1 MTFLNPLLLLAG
13 LGVALPI
20 LAHLLNRHRVKHTPW
35 AAMQFLNRNVR
46 VRSRQLRLR
55 DILLLCLRCLAL
67 LLLVTALAR
76 PAWRDGVA
84 SWIPG
89 EPRAGVVIGLDA
101 SFSMEHGGED
111 VTRFRRALDQ
121 VEVIS
126 ESIHPGDPVSLV
138 LLGGEDKVLIRNMAF
153 DRERFRELLQ
163 VAKAA
168 PAGLDLDR
176 VPKRLGELLED
187 MEAPQ
192 KEVYFITDVQA
203 RDWKQSSP
211 RFLETLAELRNSA
224 EVFLVPV
231 SGDSANLAVTDLN
244 LVSGVLRKGT
254 IARYQA
260 TVRNFGADPV
270 SNVEV
275 QCRVEGVQIDNKT
288 IPLIAAGR
296 SETVSLFVPFHN
308 AGPTRITAEITGDLL
323 PTDNVRRIIAVVR
336 DRVSVLCVDGSDGD
350 AGRLIMAA
358 LLARDDGAQ
367 DEDYVVRSVPWLS
380 LPAERLDDV
389 DVIVLADVPEITP
402 EQVNLLS
409 RHVRQGNGL
418 VWFAGPNVKAAVWN
432 KLSASGSGPLLPAIL
447 GSPVDT
453 RTALG
458 AGRPLDPAMPDHT
471 VCLPLRSLPED
482 LFSETRFL
490 TRLDVEPIPSS
501 FAVLSLAGS
510 GAPILLEHSLGR
522 GHVFLFTT
530 SAETSWNHMALTP
543 VFPMLM
549 QQIVTYL
556 AGREFEQSRVVG
568 DSLALSY
575 VEQPD
580 ASDAVFDTPSGET
593 ITIPVREHRNQF
605 VAMLENAREAGFY
618 EARVSVQAP
627 GMPVAV
633 NVDSRESDVA
643 CLTAPQLN
651 TNLQGTGVT
660 VATSE
665 SELAAAIDVSRTGR
679 SSWRHFMIAGLILLL
694 VESLFADRKQRGI
707 GFQPVIKAQ
716 DARQAGSL
724 SHAGTQDA

>member
-20 LAHLLNRHRVKHTPW
+20 LAHLLNRYRVQHTPW

-55 DILLLCLRCLAL
+55 DLLLLCLRCLAL
-67 LLLVTALAR
+67 LLLVLALAR
-76 PAWRDGVA
+76 PAWRDGIA
-84 SWIPG
+84 SWIGG
-89 EPRAGVVIGLDA
+89 ERRAGVVIGLDA
-101 SFSMEHGGED
+101 SFSMEHGEED
-111 VTRFRRALDQ
+111 ATRFRRALDQ

-126 ESIHPGDPVSLV
+126 EHIQPGDPVSLI
-138 LLGGEDKVLIRNMAF
+138 LLGGEDEVLVRNMAF
-153 DRERFRELLQ
+153 DRERFRTLLRK
-163 VAKAA
+163 AKAA

-176 VPKRLGELLED
+176 VPKRLKELVED
-187 MEAPQ
+187 MEAQQ
-192 KEVYFITDVQA
+192 KEIYFITDVQS
-203 RDWKQSSP
+203 RDWRQSSAH
-211 RFLETLAELRNSA
+211 FQETLADLRNSA

-231 SGDSANLAVTDLN
+231 PGAPANLAVTDLD

-260 TVRNFGADPV
+260 TVRNCGTEPV
-270 SNVEV
+270 ANVKV
-275 QCRVEGVQIDNKT
+275 QCRVEGVQIDAKT
-288 IPLIAAGR
+288 IPLITAGG

-323 PTDNVRRIIAVVR
+323 ATDNVRRVVAVVR
-336 DRVSVLCVDGSDGD
+336 DRVSVLCVDGSNGD
-350 AGRLIMAA
+350 AGRLVTAA
-358 LLARDDGAQ
+358 LLARSDGAQ

-380 LPAERLDDV
+380 LPAQQLDDV

-402 EQVNLLS
+402 EQVDQLS

-418 VWFAGPNVKAAVWN
+418 VWFAGQNVKAAVWN
-432 KLSASGSGPLLPAIL
+432 ERSASGTNPLLPAKL
-447 GSPVDT
+447 GPPVET
-453 RTALG
+453 STSLG

-471 VCLPLRSLPED
+471 VCLPLLSLPED

-490 TRLDVEPIPSS
+490 IRLDVEPAPTS
-501 FAVLSLAGS
+501 FPVLSLAGN

-530 SAETSWNHMALTP
+530 SAETSWNNMALTP

-556 AGREFEQSRVVG
+556 AGREFEQPRLVG
-568 DSLALSY
+568 DSLSLSY

-580 ASDAVFDTPSGET
+580 ASDAVFDTPSDET
-593 ITIPVREHRNQF
+593 ITVPVQEHRNQF
-605 VAMLENAREAGFY
+605 VARLENAWEAGFY

-633 NVDSRESDVA
+633 NVDHRESDVMS
-643 CLTAPQLN
+643 LTSSELH
-651 TNLQGTGVT
+651 TNLERTGVT
-660 VATSE
+660 VAASDT
-665 SELAAAIDVSRTGR
+665 ELAAAIETTRTGR
-679 SSWRHFMIAGLILLL
+679 SSWRQFMIAGLALLL
-694 VESLFADRKQRGI
+694 IECLLANRLQGRRHNSTLKDGAPAPGPQM
-707 GFQPVIKAQ
+707 
-716 DARQAGSL
+716 
-724 SHAGTQDA
+724 